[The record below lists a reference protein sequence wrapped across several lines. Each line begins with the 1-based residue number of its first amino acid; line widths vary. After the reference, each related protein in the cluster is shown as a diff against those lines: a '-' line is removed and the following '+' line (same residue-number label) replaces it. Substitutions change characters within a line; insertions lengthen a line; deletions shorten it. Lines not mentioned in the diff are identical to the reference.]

1 MSIYTEKISENVL
14 NTKFENFDQEK
25 LENAKYRIIDVLG
38 CVISGANAPGNMALI
53 DLVKAW
59 GGREEA
65 TILVHGGRASAHNAA
80 MVNSV
85 MARSYDFEATQAEVN
100 GVYLPSHISGTT
112 VTTALAL
119 GEAKD
124 VSGKELIS
132 ALLVGDDVACR
143 ILAASGFG
151 FDLGW
156 DNVGTVN
163 AFGATAIA
171 GRLLG
176 LSKKQLRNAFGI
188 VLNQLAGSF
197 DTIWE
202 GTPVFK
208 LTQGLSARNGIFSA
222 ELAKV
227 GWTGPEDALLGKFG
241 YFNLYT
247 EGCTN
252 PDILLEDLGKKYY
265 TEVTYKPYPGCR
277 ANHTTADCA
286 LNFVNKY
293 DLEIDEI
300 DKIILKVPAVIRDMF
315 VGQPFVIREVPQID
329 AAFSLRFTIANILL
343 RKNITLVHFQ
353 EDLIRDPRITTIADK
368 ITIEELTS
376 ADTKARGASI
386 KVKLKDGKEY
396 TSEASFPKAD
406 PVRDPL
412 SKEEVKQKFMDNVAF
427 SKTISEVNAEKIL
440 NVIDNLEQVDKISE
454 LMMLLDRNV

>member
-1 MSIYTEKISENVL
+1 MSSYIEKISENVL
-14 NTKFENFDQEK
+14 STSFENFDQEK
-25 LENAKYRIIDVLG
+25 LENAKYRIIDILG
-38 CVISGANAPGNMALI
+38 CIISGANAPGNSALI

-65 TILVHGGRASAHNAA
+65 TIFVHGGKAPAHNAA

-100 GVYLPSHISGTT
+100 GVFLPSHISGTT
-112 VTTALAL
+112 VTTALTL

-132 ALLVGDDVACR
+132 ALLAGDDVACR

-171 GRLLG
+171 GRLLE
-176 LSKKQLRNAFGI
+176 LSKKQLKNAFGI

-222 ELAKV
+222 ELAKA
-227 GWTGPEDALLGKFG
+227 GWNGPEDALLGKFG

-252 PDILLEDLGKKYY
+252 PDILIDDLGKKYY

-277 ANHTTADCA
+277 ANHTTVGCTLD
-286 LNFVNKY
+286 FVNKH
-293 DLEIDEI
+293 DVDIDEI
-300 DKIILKVPAVIRDMF
+300 DRIILRVPAVVRDMF
-315 VGQPFVIREVPQID
+315 VGQPFMIREVPQID
-329 AAFSLRFTIANILL
+329 AAFSLRFTVANILL
-343 RKNITLVHFQ
+343 RKNITLEHFQ
-353 EDLIRDPRITTIADK
+353 EDLIRDPRIKNITDK

-376 ADTKARGASI
+376 ADLKARGANLR
-386 KVKLKDGKEY
+386 VKLKDGKEY
-396 TSEASFPKAD
+396 TSEASFAKAD
-406 PVRDPL
+406 PVLDPL
-412 SKEEVKQKFMDNVAF
+412 SKEEVKQKFMTNVAF

-440 NVIDNLEQVDKISE
+440 TVVENLERVDKISE
-454 LMMLLDRNV
+454 FTNLMTI